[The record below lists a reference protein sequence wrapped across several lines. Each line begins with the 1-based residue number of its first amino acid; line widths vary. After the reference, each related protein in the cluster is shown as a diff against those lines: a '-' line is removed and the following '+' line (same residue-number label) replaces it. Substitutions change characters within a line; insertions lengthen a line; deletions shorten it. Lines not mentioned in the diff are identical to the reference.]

1 MPLKKLKR
9 AAGKVLGGAKKVV
22 RKVVPKEVAGI
33 MTAAAPFVAPY
44 SLPAAAALSIGG
56 QLRTGQGRINPFIT
70 GASLLPGIRFAGGA
84 GLGAFKPTGFAR
96 FGQDFGPSTQVG
108 LRGLL
113 FGQGP
118 GQTGQLG
125 QFGETAEKFLF
136 GSPVGGEYDK
146 ATQGIFGKGGEY
158 GFTKGSL
165 IRKADGTLNK
175 TNIAAMAAS
184 GFSLATATKQIE
196 EEAIEEGASDSEIA
210 ALTAEAADFWSTLSS
225 EDFKVTPTLAQG
237 GRVGF
242 QDGTDVSPTI
252 RSEKMANYKALSEP
266 LDYGRQ
272 LPPFLKR
279 TPIKYE
285 QSRDDFETMQKERFM
300 YNYDKPKMSEKMLN
314 KIRNLLDKDDR
325 QASADPMTILNQMAI
340 DMFNKPLSELTDRER
355 EMIMSFMKPNAK
367 KGGLMRQN
375 LALGTRPTAQ
385 ESGLGGLP
393 IEADMRYSGGFMPY
407 GAREKADDVPAR
419 LSKNEFVFTA
429 DAVRAAGGG
438 SVQKGAQK
446 MYNTMKQLEAMGR
459 A

>member
-1 MPLKKLKR
+1 MQTIKPEKIITTISNLKTGEEYKTEEEWKAKGVPEADIRRDVKVIMPSLDLIGKTKQNNIMPLKKLKR

-242 QDGTDVSPTI
+242 
-252 RSEKMANYKALSEP
+252 
-266 LDYGRQ
+266 
-272 LPPFLKR
+272 
-279 TPIKYE
+279 
-285 QSRDDFETMQKERFM
+285 
-300 YNYDKPKMSEKMLN
+300 
-314 KIRNLLDKDDR
+314 
-325 QASADPMTILNQMAI
+325 
-340 DMFNKPLSELTDRER
+340 
-355 EMIMSFMKPNAK
+355 
-367 KGGLMRQN
+367 
-375 LALGTRPTAQ
+375 ALGTRPTAQ